1 MKAASERSRPNA
13 FQSIG
18 TSSSIARQPAYSWPA
33 TLVKVA
39 LALLPME
46 VIAPKHT
53 TTMSANMTAYSTA
66 VGPSSDFKKRL
77 IFEAMF
83 FMESLQ
89 KCETTR

>member
-1 MKAASERSRPNA
+1 MKAASEEAARMRFNRSANLA
-13 FQSIG
+13 
-18 TSSSIARQPAYSWPA
+18 IARKPAYSWPA
-33 TLVKVA
+33 TLVNVA